1 VKLFRQVGKFVRN
14 GKEIQAL
21 IVDDEEFLSRV
32 YFYQMQA
39 GDPSAGSGQS
49 FVDTEEAPFV
59 EVRILLLMAQHLLGP
74 LFVLYSHPFTLEKSS
89 ARLL

>member
-1 VKLFRQVGKFVRN
+1 MKLFRQVGKFVRN

-49 FVDTEEAPFV
+49 FVDTKK
-59 EVRILLLMAQHLLGP
+59 LLLL
-74 LFVLYSHPFTLEKSS
+74 K
-89 ARLL
+89 